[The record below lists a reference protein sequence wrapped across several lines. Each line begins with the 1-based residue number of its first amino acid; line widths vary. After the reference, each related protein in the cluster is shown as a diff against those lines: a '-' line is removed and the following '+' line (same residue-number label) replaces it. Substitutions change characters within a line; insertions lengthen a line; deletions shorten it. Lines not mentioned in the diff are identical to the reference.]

1 MESLYKVDKIDGKGF
16 GWIASR
22 DIKAGT
28 LICKEKYQFVPK
40 ERDPPSLTLMETFF
54 AMSENDQ
61 KEFLNLSNLY
71 YPDSDPYSLSDDLK
85 EEYFD
90 LLIELQKPE
99 FEDNFDTNLLL
110 KIMCI
115 HRTNAFGDGSIG
127 IKISRI
133 NHSCCSNSQRYENE
147 EGVAEIRATSKIL
160 KGQEISLCYMKP
172 MTNFKERQNFCQN
185 LGFVCSCDL
194 CKVEEINNDDEIY
207 EKFQSLEEEAEKIFA
222 SRFHDDNGDG
232 FASAGKRIDKIE
244 KLLATRKQ
252 MYNLAKNKKAPIPFI
267 YDILKKACGEGING
281 YLLAAAWFLDGK
293 MEYFK
298 QECEKLSKI
307 GYQIAKMH
315 NGQEHPKTKEW
326 KKINQDFENWARN
339 FVFVENRDFFNLPP
353 LN

>member
-127 IKISRI
+127 IKKSF
-133 NHSCCSNSQRYENE
+133 RY
-147 EGVAEIRATSKIL
+147 IL
-160 KGQEISLCYMKP
+160 G
-172 MTNFKERQNFCQN
+172 
-185 LGFVCSCDL
+185 G
-194 CKVEEINNDDEIY
+194 
-207 EKFQSLEEEAEKIFA
+207 
-222 SRFHDDNGDG
+222 
-232 FASAGKRIDKIE
+232 
-244 KLLATRKQ
+244 
-252 MYNLAKNKKAPIPFI
+252 
-267 YDILKKACGEGING
+267 
-281 YLLAAAWFLDGK
+281 
-293 MEYFK
+293 
-298 QECEKLSKI
+298 
-307 GYQIAKMH
+307 
-315 NGQEHPKTKEW
+315 
-326 KKINQDFENWARN
+326 
-339 FVFVENRDFFNLPP
+339 
-353 LN
+353 